1 MMGVSIHLLMDLT
14 VAGFS
19 LMIGFGIFAF
29 VASILCSAAF
39 FHNAK
44 GHSSDAT
51 ASFLSSLP
59 FIVSTASSSL
69 HHFLDFAS

>member
-1 MMGVSIHLLMDLT
+1 MMGVSIQLLMDLT
-14 VAGFS
+14 VAGIS

-44 GHSSDAT
+44 GHSSIHKSIMKVHGSGT
-51 ASFLSSLP
+51 L
-59 FIVSTASSSL
+59 VETNQN
-69 HHFLDFAS
+69 